1 MEELRRGLYEI
12 AGAGGLPDSA
22 ALRSDLEAGLD
33 VLRSEGPPRRP
44 LDAANRPGGL
54 VYLRED
60 LPTVI
65 VPDVHARVDLVLSVL
80 ELDLGPWGLDEEL
93 LSALQGKRAQLLFLG
108 DYVHAEARAATRW
121 LEAFEE
127 FQDSYQEH
135 ASMDAEMTESLTVL
149 RLMARLRH
157 ALPEV
162 VHCLKG
168 NHENIANE
176 YRDGNIPFGKFAYEG
191 AMVADYMRRFYP
203 SVFDTVYEFE
213 KALPLVAVG
222 AGFLAG
228 HSEPARPF
236 TKEEIIN
243 YRSDGE
249 VVAGLTWTANDA
261 AAPGSVEGMLDT
273 LLQPATR
280 NRSLYFGGHRPI
292 SGLYNL
298 RAEGR
303 YVQLHNPE
311 RYLAAVVP
319 ADRPFELENDVVEI
333 PSTEVAAHG

>member
-1 MEELRRGLYEI
+1 MEELRSRLYEI
-12 AGAGGLPDSA
+12 AGATGLPDSA
-22 ALRSDLEAGLD
+22 ALRNDLEAGLD

-44 LDAANRPGGL
+44 LDAGNRPGGL
-54 VYLRED
+54 IYLRED
-60 LPTVI
+60 VPTVI
-65 VPDVHARVDLVLSVL
+65 VPDVHARVDLVLSVID
-80 ELDLGPWGLDEEL
+80 LDLGPWGLGEGL
-93 LSALQGKRAQLLFLG
+93 FSALHNRQAQLLFLG

-127 FQDSYQEH
+127 FQSSFREH
-135 ASMDAEMTESLTVL
+135 GAMDAEMTESLTVL
-149 RLMARLRH
+149 RLMGRLRE

-203 SVFDTVYEFE
+203 SAFDTVYEFE

-222 AGFLAG
+222 ATFLAG
-228 HSEPARPF
+228 HSEPARVF

-261 AAPGSVEGMLDT
+261 AAPGSVEAMLDT
-273 LLQPATR
+273 LLQPSTR

-292 SGLYNL
+292 GGLYNL

-311 RYLAAVVP
+311 RFVAAVVP
-319 ADRPFELENDVVEI
+319 ADRPFDLESDVVEI
-333 PSTEVAAHG
+333 PRTEAAVNG